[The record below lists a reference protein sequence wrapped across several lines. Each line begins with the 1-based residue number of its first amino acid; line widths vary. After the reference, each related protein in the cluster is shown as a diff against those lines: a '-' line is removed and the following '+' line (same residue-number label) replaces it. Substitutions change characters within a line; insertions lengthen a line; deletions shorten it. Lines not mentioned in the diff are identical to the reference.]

1 MRFLLFNAAVVAALI
16 YLLSADRS
24 EFQAAADRLYDTVSR
39 VEDAAR
45 DGIERVGSAARDSVP
60 FEAATSEAVPVRDR
74 ARPTIEAAA
83 SQDEP
88 REEEGR
94 TRQSE
99 PDPKPERPRR
109 LAAETAPETVPPA
122 PAPGATAPSGPG
134 ATAPS
139 GETAQAALV
148 RDLPPVDD
156 PAVAKRRAEVLDGIA
171 ALDSAPVP
179 PAPEIAAPEVAALE
193 VALAEG
199 ETLMSPEE
207 RRRELYTLAEEMEL
221 LFVTKLT
228 R

>member
-45 DGIERVGSAARDSVP
+45 DGIERVGSAARDSAP
-60 FEAATSEAVPVRDR
+60 SEAATSEAATSEAVPSQAVTSQAVPLRDR
-74 ARPTIEAAA
+74 ARPATEAAA

-122 PAPGATAPSGPG
+122 P
-134 ATAPS
+134 S
-139 GETAQAALV
+139 GETAQAVLV

>member
-24 EFQAAADRLYDTVSR
+24 EFRAAADRLYDTVGR

-45 DGIERVGSAARDSVP
+45 DGIERVGSAARDSAP
-60 FEAATSEAVPVRDR
+60 SEAATE
-74 ARPTIEAAA
+74 TAA

-88 REEEGR
+88 REEKGR

-99 PDPKPERPRR
+99 PDPNPERPRR
-109 LAAETAPETVPPA
+109 LAAETAPEPVPPA
-122 PAPGATAPSGPG
+122 PAPGAAAPSG
-134 ATAPS
+134 APS
-139 GETAQAALV
+139 GGTGEAALV

-179 PAPEIAAPEVAALE
+179 AAPEVAALE

-207 RRRELYTLAEEMEL
+207 RLRELYTLAEEMEL

>member
-1 MRFLLFNAAVVAALI
+1 MRFLVFNAAVVAALV

-24 EFQAAADRLYDTVSR
+24 EFHAAADRLYDTVGR

-45 DGIERVGSAARDSVP
+45 GGIERVGVAARDSAP
-60 FEAATSEAVPVRDR
+60 SEAAPATETALSQ
-74 ARPTIEAAA
+74 AA
-83 SQDEP
+83 P

-109 LAAETAPETVPPA
+109 QAPETAPETVPSA
-122 PAPGATAPSGPG
+122 PAPGAAAPSGG
-134 ATAPS
+134 TL
-139 GETAQAALV
+139 EAALV

-156 PAVAKRRAEVLDGIA
+156 PAVARRRSEVLDGIA
-171 ALDSAPVP
+171 ALDSVPRATRAQVAAPQ
-179 PAPEIAAPEVAALE
+179 IAAPQVT
-193 VALAEG
+193 LAEG

-207 RRRELYTLAEEMEL
+207 RLRELYTLAEEMEL

>member
-1 MRFLLFNAAVVAALI
+1 MRFLVFNAAVVAALI

-24 EFQAAADRLYDTVSR
+24 EFRAAADRLYDTVGR
-39 VEDAAR
+39 VEEAAR
-45 DGIERVGSAARDSVP
+45 DGIERAGSAARDSAP
-60 FEAATSEAVPVRDR
+60 SEAPTSEAPTSEAV
-74 ARPTIEAAA
+74 T
-83 SQDEP
+83 
-88 REEEGR
+88 
-94 TRQSE
+94 SE
-99 PDPKPERPRR
+99 PDPEPERPRR

-122 PAPGATAPSGPG
+122 PAPSTAAPSGPG

-148 RDLPPVDD
+148 RALPPVDD
-156 PAVAKRRAEVLDGIA
+156 PAVAKRRAEVLDGIG
-171 ALDSAPVP
+171 ALDSAPVLP
-179 PAPEIAAPEVAALE
+179 GLEAAAPE

-207 RRRELYTLAEEMEL
+207 RRRELYALAEEMEL